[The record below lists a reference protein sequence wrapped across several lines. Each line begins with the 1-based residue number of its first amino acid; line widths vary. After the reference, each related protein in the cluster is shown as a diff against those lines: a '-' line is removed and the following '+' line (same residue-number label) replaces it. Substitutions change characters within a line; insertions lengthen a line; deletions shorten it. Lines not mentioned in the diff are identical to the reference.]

1 MEERMDE
8 VMMEID
14 KQVKAAIAK
23 TAARIEI
30 CETLLKKYTSGAAM
44 QKLDAEYQN
53 LKYRSMRLAMVSD
66 ILSGM
71 AYVVIEKTTAGNREV
86 FVHKGGDAKMV
97 SMAEKMGLNVEQY
110 TQRKADLS

>member
-1 MEERMDE
+1 MDA
-8 VMMEID
+8 VMMDID
-14 KQVKAAIAK
+14 KQVKEALEK
-23 TAARIEI
+23 TVLRMDKCADM
-30 CETLLKKYTSGAAM
+30 LKKYTSGEAM

-53 LKYRSMRLAMVSD
+53 LKYRSMRLAIVSD